1 MIVLCGVTPFSLV
14 EIYAFKITT
23 VKVPDLTASH
33 TTTYMC
39 LGVLSLV
46 EIHLAR
52 SELVHEKILLEVGL
66 LQKVP

>member
-1 MIVLCGVTPFSLV
+1 MRTSN
-14 EIYAFKITT
+14 
-23 VKVPDLTASH
+23 LTASH

-39 LGVLSLV
+39 LGMFSFV

-52 SELVHEKILLEVGL
+52 SELVHDKILLEVGL

>member
-1 MIVLCGVTPFSLV
+1 MCVVTPFSLV
-14 EIYAFKITT
+14 EIYAFKITA
-23 VKVPDLTASH
+23 VKVSNLTTSH

-39 LGVLSLV
+39 LGVFSFV

-52 SELVHEKILLEVGL
+52 SELVHEQMLLEVGL